1 MTGYDVNSLVSRVVT
16 PPIAEVQ
23 TWVAHRRFP
32 PDRPLL
38 DVAQAVPSYGPAQ
51 NLLDHLASMLQD
63 PSTAHYTDILGLP
76 ELRSTLAVHLSADY
90 EGAVAAEE
98 IAITAGC
105 NQAFCVAMDLLAK
118 PGDEVV
124 LILPYYFNH
133 HMWLQMRGIGECYVP
148 FVQHGP
154 PSIDTIASCVTS
166 NTRAIVLISPNNP
179 TGLEYAPDYIELL
192 FELAQSNGIALVIDE
207 TYKDF
212 RTTIGP
218 PHRLLQR
225 SDWGQNLIQ
234 LFSFSKSYA
243 LTGYRIGAMVAK
255 TEANCEAAK
264 ILDNL
269 VICPPHIGQLAAL
282 YGLRHLSEWRQK
294 KADMLRDRVARLQEC
309 FTDQALRYELVS
321 SGAYFAYV
329 RHPFTG
335 QTAHSVAHRL
345 ATDFNILCL
354 PGSMFGPDQET
365 YLRFAFA
372 NLDGKHIPELV
383 SRLIESQSS

>member
-1 MTGYDVNSLVSRVVT
+1 MAGYKVNSLVHGVIT

-23 TWVAHRRFP
+23 SWIKNRLFP
-32 PDRPLL
+32 NDRPLF

-51 NLLDHLASMLQD
+51 PLLDRLASQLLD
-63 PSTAHYTDILGLP
+63 PSTARYTDILGLP
-76 ELRSTLAVHLSADY
+76 ELRSALAAHLSRDY
-90 EGAVAAEE
+90 EGVVATEE

-133 HMWLQMRGIGECYVP
+133 HMWLQMRGINECYVP
-148 FVQHGP
+148 FTQNGP
-154 PSIDTIASCVTS
+154 PSIDAIASRVTS
-166 NTRAIVLISPNNP
+166 KTRAIVLITPNNP
-179 TGLEYAPDYIELL
+179 TGIEYAPDHIEAL
-192 FELAQSNGIALVIDE
+192 FELVRSHGIALVIDE

-212 RTTIGP
+212 RTATDP

-225 SDWGQNLIQ
+225 SDWDQNLIQ

-243 LTGYRIGAMVAK
+243 LTGYRVGAIM
-255 TEANCEAAK
+255 ANAETNREVAK

-269 VICPPHIGQLAAL
+269 AICPSHIGQLAAL
-282 YGLRHLSEWRQK
+282 YGLRHLSEWRQE
-294 KADMLRDRVARLQEC
+294 KADMLRDRVVRLREC
-309 FTDQALRYELVS
+309 FTNQAVRYELAS

-345 ATDFNILCL
+345 ADDVNILCL
-354 PGSMFGPDQET
+354 PGSIFGPAQET

-372 NLDGKHIPELV
+372 NLDGEHIPELV
-383 SRLIESQSS
+383 SRLIESQR